1 MNKINTFLVILI
13 LINTLLGL
21 NLIKVRW
28 ENVQLIENISIL
40 KIQNNKLL
48 ELHTKLIAELNMLNS
63 NAKNESIAKEN
74 LGMIDPNG

>member
-21 NLIKVRW
+21 SLIKVRW

-74 LGMIDPNG
+74 LGMIDSNG

>member
-1 MNKINTFLVILI
+1 MNKINIFLVILI

-21 NLIKVRW
+21 SLIKVRW

>member
-1 MNKINTFLVILI
+1 MNKIYTFLVILI

-21 NLIKVRW
+21 SLIKVRW

>member
-1 MNKINTFLVILI
+1 MNKIDTFLVILI

-21 NLIKVRW
+21 SLIKVRW

>member
-1 MNKINTFLVILI
+1 MNKINTFIVILI

-21 NLIKVRW
+21 SLIKVRW

>member
-21 NLIKVRW
+21 SLIKVRW

-63 NAKNESIAKEN
+63 NAKNELIAKEN

>member
-21 NLIKVRW
+21 SLIKVRW

-74 LGMIDPNG
+74 IGMIDPNG

>member
-21 NLIKVRW
+21 SLIKVRW